1 LRLKINGIIIIVF
14 LYFLNEFQTFLK
26 SLLKI
31 KKIMEREI
39 EKLSKGIKQV
49 SLNKIKKP
57 ERPTKVRRPNPK
69 VPGNKPLYP
78 RKPPFPDMSRLSL
91 FGKRT
96 KTKAVGLTPDQYTIQ
111 TSTIPN
117 AGNGAFANIPLLKG
131 TTLGYYKGKRLSK
144 QQYDRLKDQSYVWE
158 LSSRSGPIYV
168 DGKDPKRSNWLR
180 FLNDSRDR
188 RVNVEPYQ
196 YKGNIY
202 YRTIKNIAPGQELF
216 ISYGDSY
223 WD

>member
-1 LRLKINGIIIIVF
+1 M
-14 LYFLNEFQTFLK
+14 Q
-26 SLLKI
+26 
-31 KKIMEREI
+31 REI
-39 EKLSKGIKQV
+39 EKLTKGIKQV
-49 SLNKIKKP
+49 SLTKIKKP
-57 ERPTKVRRPNPK
+57 ERPTKVRRHNPK

-78 RKPPFPDMSRLSL
+78 RKPLFPDMSRLSL
-91 FGKRT
+91 FGRSSFGKKSKT
-96 KTKAVGLTPDQYTIQ
+96 KTVGLGPEQYTIQ